1 LRFTINTLHLRSA
14 SGRNLFPG
22 AEHIDALRL
31 SGCMTSP
38 QMTTEEIELDRE
50 WRARFGQPLPMLGCA
65 DIVRRIL
72 LAPEN
77 AGEAASA

>member
-1 LRFTINTLHLRSA
+1 MFHI
-14 SGRNLFPG
+14 

-31 SGCMTSP
+31 SGPMASAH
-38 QMTTEEIELDRE
+38 MTTEEIELDRE

-72 LAPEN
+72 MLPEDAATPLA
-77 AGEAASA
+77 

>member
-1 LRFTINTLHLRSA
+1 M
-14 SGRNLFPG
+14 FPF

-31 SGCMTSP
+31 SGPMASA

-72 LAPEN
+72 MLP
-77 AGEAASA
+77 AGEATPLA